1 MTAINWPLRGATQT
15 APRATTDQP
24 SRVGSWAILVVLAV
38 FVLLLALAGFRSV
51 LVSEQF
57 GLDRLN
63 ARLENAQ
70 EQSQVLRM
78 EVARLENPDRILAV
92 AQGRLGMVPPPARVY
107 LAAVVPGDLLHP
119 VPAPSYNPFSR
130 TSR

>member
-1 MTAINWPLRGATQT
+1 MTAINWPLRGAAQT
-15 APRATTDQP
+15 APRANVEQSNRT
-24 SRVGSWAILVVLAV
+24 GSWAVMVVLAV
-38 FVLLLALAGFRSV
+38 FVLLLSLAGFRSV

-107 LAAVVPGDLLHP
+107 LAAVVPGDPLHP
-119 VPAPSYNPFSR
+119 VPAPSLNAFSR
-130 TSR
+130 TTR

>member
-1 MTAINWPLRGATQT
+1 
-15 APRATTDQP
+15 
-24 SRVGSWAILVVLAV
+24 V